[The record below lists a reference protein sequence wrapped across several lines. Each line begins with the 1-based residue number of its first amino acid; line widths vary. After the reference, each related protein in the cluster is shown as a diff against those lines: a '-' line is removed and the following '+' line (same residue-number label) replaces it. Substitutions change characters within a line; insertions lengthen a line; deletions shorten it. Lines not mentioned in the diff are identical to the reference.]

1 MRRWTG
7 LVLRAA
13 LLLIGAAMLGRGLP
27 AGVWRWVTPQHLL
40 ETAFRIETGAVRAP
54 AETAAPEIFLA
65 EPTPAMTPEPTS
77 ASDAPDRTP
86 DGLPI
91 LPTSL
96 TFKRATWLR
105 LIRGLFT
112 VAIGRSLLSLYMKTS
127 ISLPT
132 RVPSGT
138 CLMGRRI
145 RSAPASLS
153 SAKYAP

>member
-91 LPTSL
+91 LPTSFPGGL
-96 TFKRATWLR
+96 TLRNATDYDPDLARLDCCRTEHRAFLKTGR
-105 LIRGLFT
+105 L
-112 VAIGRSLLSLYMKTS
+112 
-127 ISLPT
+127 LPC
-132 RVPSGT
+132 VF
-138 CLMGRRI
+138 
-145 RSAPASLS
+145 
-153 SAKYAP
+153 